1 MVMPTVY
8 DATTQRETALEPADH
23 EPRDDELARRAQAG
37 DREAFA
43 ELIRRFERP
52 ALAIAFAVLAD
63 GEAAGDAVQ
72 DGFVRAW
79 RKLAEL
85 RQPERFGAWLCGI
98 VRNVARDEQRRC
110 RRELR
115 VREQAALLTVRVGD
129 SDPVDECSRR
139 EYDERLASALA
150 QLDELSRTA
159 VTLRY
164 YEGLSSKTI
173 GELLDLTPAAVDMR
187 LLRARQFLRER
198 LL

>member
-1 MVMPTVY
+1 MPTVY
-8 DATTQRETALEPADH
+8 DATTQRETALERADH
-23 EPRDDELARRAQAG
+23 ERPDDEIVRRAQAG
-37 DREAFA
+37 DRDAFA

-63 GEAAGDAVQ
+63 GDAAGDAVQ

-79 RKLAEL
+79 RRLAEL

-98 VRNVARDEQRRC
+98 VRNLARDEQRRC

-115 VREQAALLTVRVGD
+115 VREQAALLAVRGGEA
-129 SDPVDECSRR
+129 DPAAECSRR
-139 EYDERLASALA
+139 ENDERLAAALA
-150 QLDELSRTA
+150 HLDELSRAA

-164 YEGLSSKTI
+164 YEGLSSKKI
-173 GELLDLTPAAVDMR
+173 GEILDLSAAAVDMR

-198 LL
+198 LT